1 MDASHCIVAFN
12 FPCKEGT
19 RNLVL
24 CVQFE
29 GRHQCECHNV
39 NNKGCIDALKS
50 SSDLTYTCKEGY
62 ETLHQQYIPLLTVY
76 CRVSHTG
83 RVLYHESGTILCAIR
98 ELNSIEMT

>member
-1 MDASHCIVAFN
+1 MDASPCIVAFN

-39 NNKGCIDALKS
+39 NNKGCIYALKS

-76 CRVSHTG
+76 CRIQG
-83 RVLYHESGTILCAIR
+83 GYHESGTILCAIR